1 MLIAL
6 ALALQAAPAAAP
18 ERFSVLVPVR
28 TERCTRKPP
37 PPAPGQPESDKDD
50 IVVCADPLPSQA
62 VPFRSQI
69 PSRKAGPSNPDML
82 ASVALDGPGS
92 DECGV
97 YGENCP
103 VAGGG
108 YLLPIVTGAVVDGVK
123 SVFAKKPPRDKRPRI
138 DIPLDDPKPG
148 HAQP

>member
-18 ERFSVLVPVR
+18 ERFSVLVPVSP
-28 TERCTRKPP
+28 ERCTRKPP
-37 PPAPGQPESDKDD
+37 PPAPGQPESDKND
-50 IVVCADPLPSQA
+50 IVVCADPLPSQS
-62 VPFRSQI
+62 VPYRGQI
-69 PSRKAGPSNPDML
+69 PSKKAGPSNPDML
-82 ASVALDGPGS
+82 ASVALDGPDS

-103 VAGGG
+103 VAGGD
-108 YLLPIVTGAVVDGVK
+108 YLLNVAQRAAVNLVKGA
-123 SVFAKKPPRDKRPRI
+123 FAKKPPRDKRPRI
-138 DIPLDDPKPG
+138 DIPLDDPAPG